1 MRKQVKVFISIILG
15 MGAFLLAVHPLF
27 AATNPIAFKV
37 GQNSFLVPFQKVSGT
52 QLYSFRDGKG
62 FPGLETALYSFQK
75 FQVTFGAAA
84 TLGTSNAVPF
94 VGAQFTLPARFFD
107 TSNNAILF
115 GGYAAKE
122 EGRKGFVYGIKASTP
137 LW

>member
-1 MRKQVKVFISIILG
+1 MNKLKLVVLL
-15 MGAFLLAVHPLF
+15 AFLPCLSQ
-27 AATNPIAFKV
+27 AATNPLAVHF
-37 GQNSFLVPFQKVSGT
+37 GGHAFLVPLQTFGAT

-62 FPGLETALYSFQK
+62 FPGLETAVYTFKK

-94 VGAQFTLPARFFD
+94 VGAQFTLPAKFFD
-107 TSNNAILF
+107 TKNNSLLF
-115 GGYAAKE
+115 GVYAGKE
-122 EGRKGFVYGIKASTP
+122 QGRKGLTVGIKASQP